1 MSKKGLIYSEAY
13 SLIHQRFNVEHIDE
27 LTPEQIGIAVEYVHK
42 IVLEGELITEVKEN
56 ESLDAGLT
64 EQALQASNL
73 LSISKPTN

>member
-1 MSKKGLIYSEAY
+1 M
-13 SLIHQRFNVEHIDE
+13 
-27 LTPEQIGIAVEYVHK
+27 HK